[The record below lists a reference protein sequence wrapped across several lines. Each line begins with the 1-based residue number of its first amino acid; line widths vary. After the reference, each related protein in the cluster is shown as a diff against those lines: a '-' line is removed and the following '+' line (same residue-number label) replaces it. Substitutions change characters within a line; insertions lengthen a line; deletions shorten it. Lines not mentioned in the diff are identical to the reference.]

1 MVTRDVFS
9 AIPSRIWVKLR
20 LQRMGK
26 AAHSNSEN
34 GKRRVRETEII
45 KRAGRKKHERLF
57 ESERTDLKEWAKGY
71 AVSERHG
78 VKVMERWFNSLCKVL
93 LLCSKWGQRKIIC
106 YHFLYNISN
115 LKNKKYDLTSLQN
128 SNIWK
133 QKKQLGACS
142 IVSIVFTASGNHT
155 KLCEEEVLIC
165 LQRKLWYE

>member
-57 ESERTDLKEWAKGY
+57 ESERADLKEWAKGY

-78 VKVMERWFNSLCKVL
+78 VKVMERWFSSLCKVL
-93 LLCSKWGQRKIIC
+93 LLCSKWGQRKIIP
-106 YHFLYNISN
+106 YNFLYNIQ
-115 LKNKKYDLTSLQN
+115 TSRTN
-128 SNIWK
+128 NMISHHSKIPICVN
-133 QKKQLGACS
+133 KKQLGACS
-142 IVSIVFTASGNHT
+142 IVFTASRNQT
-155 KLCEEEVLIC
+155 ELCEEEVLIC
-165 LQRKLWYE
+165 LQRKSWYK